1 MSGHLRKCLV
11 VWSAGTV
18 LGLLSFMGTGW
29 AAEVTLQPPPG
40 SPEWLRQQNEL
51 AIRAARQAYWPEA
64 VYRWAKILRF
74 KPDWAAI
81 WNNLAVAMEAMG
93 QWDKAMAYYRKA
105 MELEPDNT
113 AYRANYIRFREIQQ
127 RYRKE
132 PPPESRQDRSVQ
144 ATPGPNGLSDPG
156 SQTPSLKRSGGW
168 RPSAGA
174 KPGSSSPGME
184 IACT

>member
-1 MSGHLRKCLV
+1 MSGHRRKYLWGLGV
-11 VWSAGTV
+11 VLSLWIW
-18 LGLLSFMGTGW
+18 LGAGW
-29 AAEVTLQPPPG
+29 AAEVALQPPPG
-40 SPEWLRQQNEL
+40 SPEWLRRQNEL

-105 MELEPDNT
+105 MELEPDNP

-127 RYRKE
+127 KYRKG
-132 PPPESRQDRSVQ
+132 PP
-144 ATPGPNGLSDPG
+144 A
-156 SQTPSLKRSGGW
+156 
-168 RPSAGA
+168 
-174 KPGSSSPGME
+174 GSSENPHAGSPSSS
-184 IACT
+184 

>member
-1 MSGHLRKCLV
+1 M
-11 VWSAGTV
+11 V
-18 LGLLSFMGTGW
+18 LGFLGLIGTGW

-64 VYRWAKILRF
+64 VYRWSKILRF

-127 RYRKE
+127 KYRKGA
-132 PPPESRQDRSVQ
+132 PPESSETR
-144 ATPGPNGLSDPG
+144 NPG
-156 SQTPSLKRSGGW
+156 SPPL
-168 RPSAGA
+168 P
-174 KPGSSSPGME
+174 
-184 IACT
+184 